1 MILRS
6 ITLAT
11 ISAAA
16 LILGLS
22 GCNGPTPSTDAAHD
36 HDDHGH
42 EDHDHGD
49 HKHDDHTDR
58 KDDHASTGH
67 DHSGWWCAEHGVPE
81 KECGQCDPK
90 VATELKKKGDWC
102 ADHNRPDS
110 QCFVCHPELEA
121 KFAARY
127 EAKYGKAPPKMN

>member
-6 ITLAT
+6 IGLAL

-16 LILGLS
+16 LMFGAS
-22 GCNGPTPSTDAAHD
+22 GCNGPAPSTDAGHD
-36 HDDHGH
+36 HEGHDHG
-42 EDHDHGD
+42 EEGHDHGD
-49 HKHDDHTDR
+49 HKHGPADH
-58 KDDHASTGH
+58 KEASTGH
-67 DHSGWWCAEHGVPE
+67 DHSQWWCAEHGVPE
-81 KECGQCDPK
+81 EECGQCQRK
-90 VATELKKKGDWC
+90 VADAMKKKGDWC
-102 ADHNRPDS
+102 DEHNRPDS